1 MQTASLKP
9 ALTLDAISA
18 SFDRLPLVRKKD
30 LLPGDWVIV
39 KTKNS
44 EYVIGRS
51 LDGRLMISGGWFDSE
66 GSSPATVDVSGCTF
80 GGHAIH
86 GDLLAAPGLFLEFAN
101 QVTTTRIQEVRHF
114 KATGDSLVS

>member
-18 SFDRLPLVRKKD
+18 SLDRLPLVRKKD

-51 LDGRLMISGGWFDSE
+51 YDGRLMISGGWFDSE
-66 GSSPATVDVSGCTF
+66 GSSPATVDVNGCTF
-80 GGHAIH
+80 GGHAIQ

-101 QVTTTRIQEVRHF
+101 QVKTTRIQEVRHF
-114 KATGDSLVS
+114 KATSDCLVS